1 MTYQSLPRR
10 QKRHQQTA
18 GAILSSDEEEHYL
31 DRLDQLD
38 QLEAVQESGTFSKSS
53 HQLQYPQQAVP
64 PLPQPQPPPRYLHSH
79 SHPQSNHPYHHHYHQ
94 PNVVATV
101 LSGKERKKALKREKD
116 LQISTC
122 KQIGSV
128 LNTSSL
134 PPVPSSPLKT
144 FSPV

>member
-1 MTYQSLPRR
+1 MAHQSLPRR
-10 QKRHQQTA
+10 QKHHQQTA
-18 GAILSSDEEEHYL
+18 VAILSSDEEEHYL
-31 DRLDQLD
+31 D
-38 QLEAVQESGTFSKSS
+38 QLEEVQETGTFSKSS
-53 HQLQYPQQAVP
+53 HQLQYPQQAAP

-79 SHPQSNHPYHHHYHQ
+79 SHPQPNHPYNHHYHQ

-101 LSGKERKKALKREKD
+101 LSTKERKKALRREKD

-122 KQIGSV
+122 KQIGSI